1 MFKPPFQ
8 NMFAVLMTIFT
19 LHLISLQNDY
29 YWLIWWYDIMMHFL
43 GGVWVVL
50 VLIWLNQLKAAPAVL
65 TFKRAL
71 TAIIVV
77 GLAWEIYELL
87 FDQTFIDAKGYGL
100 DTVLD
105 LITNTVG
112 ATAAYFLY
120 QTKDAPM

>member
-8 NMFAVLMTIFT
+8 NMLVVLVIIFV
-19 LHLISLQNDY
+19 LHLISLRNDY

-50 VLIWLNQLKAAPAVL
+50 VLIWLNQLKAAAVVL
-65 TFKRAL
+65 TFKRVL
-71 TAIIVV
+71 TTIVVV

-87 FDQTFIDAKGYGL
+87 FNQTFIDAKGYGL

-105 LITNTVG
+105 LIMNTVG
-112 ATAAYFLY
+112 ATAVYFLY

>member
-8 NMFAVLMTIFT
+8 NMLVVLVIIFV
-19 LHLISLQNDY
+19 LHLISLRNDY
-29 YWLIWWYDIMMHFL
+29 YWLILWYDIMMHFL

-50 VLIWLNQLKAAPAVL
+50 VLIWLNQLKAAAVVL
-65 TFKRAL
+65 TFKRVL
-71 TAIIVV
+71 TTIVVV

-87 FDQTFIDAKGYGL
+87 FNQTFIDAKGYGL

-105 LITNTVG
+105 LIMNTVG
-112 ATAAYFLY
+112 ATAVYFLY

>member
-8 NMFAVLMTIFT
+8 NMLVVLVIIFV
-19 LHLISLQNDY
+19 LHLISLRNDY

-50 VLIWLNQLKAAPAVL
+50 VLIWLNQLKAAAVVL
-65 TFKRAL
+65 TFKRVL
-71 TAIIVV
+71 TTIVVV

-120 QTKDAPM
+120 QTKGAPM

>member
-1 MFKPPFQ
+1 
-8 NMFAVLMTIFT
+8 MFAVLMTIFT

-50 VLIWLNQLKAAPAVL
+50 VLIWLNQLKAAAVVL
-65 TFKRAL
+65 TFKRVL
-71 TAIIVV
+71 TAIVVV

-105 LITNTVG
+105 LIMNTVG
-112 ATAAYFLY
+112 AAAAYFLLN
-120 QTKDAPM
+120 QRRDLANNGKVAP